1 MGSAKEI
8 LVATNRPRSSASI
21 PGKTRYILLKG
32 DPQQQSTS
40 TKKNNLRWRGPTKLE
55 ESLLRKRFPAQHH
68 KIMRELARLELT
80 TSGSEIYD
88 DTESCNF
95 IEDSWDAASSSLS
108 FDADKITAAVV
119 KSAPLITVLHRKKS
133 SYMPATFR
141 A

>member
-1 MGSAKEI
+1 LKQQQNGVFFI
-8 LVATNRPRSSASI
+8 I
-21 PGKTRYILLKG
+21 YILLKG
-32 DPQQQSTS
+32 DSPQQQPTS
-40 TKKNNLRWRGPTKLE
+40 TKKKNNLRWRGPTKLE

-88 DTESCNF
+88 DDAESCNF
-95 IEDSWDAASSSLS
+95 IEQDSWDAASNSLS
-108 FDADKITAAVV
+108 FDADKIPSAVV